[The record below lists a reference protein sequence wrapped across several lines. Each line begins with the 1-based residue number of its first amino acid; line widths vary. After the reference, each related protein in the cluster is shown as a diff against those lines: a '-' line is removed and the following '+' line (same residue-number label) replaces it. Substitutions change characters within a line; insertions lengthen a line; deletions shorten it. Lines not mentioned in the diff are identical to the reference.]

1 MSFGLSGAPSS
12 LQKLM
17 NTICG
22 DLSFV
27 TTYLDHLLVHSKSI
41 HEHVEHL
48 GILFQRMHNAGLTIR
63 GSKCQI
69 GLPSVTYLGHIFS
82 ATGMP
87 PDPEKVSAVCNWPAP
102 TEVDTLRSFLGLASY
117 HH

>member
-1 MSFGLSGAPSS
+1 
-12 LQKLM
+12 M

-27 TTYLDHLLVHSKSI
+27 TTYLDDLLVHSKSI

-48 GILFQRMHNAGLTIR
+48 EILLQLIHNAGLTFR

-82 ATGMP
+82 ETGMSP
-87 PDPEKVSAVCNWPAP
+87 ALEKVSTVHNWPPP
-102 TEVDTLRSFLGLASY
+102 TDVGNLRSFLALASY
-117 HH
+117 YRRYIHNL